1 MARRSRKVLR
11 SKRKPQKQLS
21 RSKSKSKSS
30 QKKKKEPKGW
40 QPIQT
45 EPDDISKYDFVK
57 QKSKSKSKS
66 KSVVRKPK
74 VSKLGIPVKKSQWT
88 KKKKKGPSPYNLFV
102 KKMSPVLRKANPGM
116 RQPSIMKL
124 IAKEWKKSP
133 HGSLTK
139 I

>member
-11 SKRKPQKQLS
+11 SKRKPQKLLT
-21 RSKSKSKSS
+21 KSN
-30 QKKKKEPKGW
+30 
-40 QPIQT
+40 
-45 EPDDISKYDFVK
+45 
-57 QKSKSKSKS
+57 SKSKS

-88 KKKKKGPSPYNLFV
+88 KKPKVSKLGIPVKKTKKKGKKGPSPYNLFV

-124 IAKEWKKSP
+124 IAKEWNKVP
-133 HGSLTK
+133 RGSLAK

>member
-11 SKRKPQKQLS
+11 SKRKPQKRLT
-21 RSKSKSKSS
+21 KSN
-30 QKKKKEPKGW
+30 
-40 QPIQT
+40 
-45 EPDDISKYDFVK
+45 
-57 QKSKSKSKS
+57 SKSKS

-74 VSKLGIPVKKSQWT
+74 VSKLGIPVKKTGKKIPKVSKLGIPVKKT
-88 KKKKKGPSPYNLFV
+88 KKKGKKGPSPYNLFV

-124 IAKEWKKSP
+124 IAKEWNKVP
-133 HGSLTK
+133 RGTLAK